1 MQLPTFSNPI
11 IHLVYPPKF
20 CIIIVRL
27 FWSQEKSGGGGGGGA
42 KRGVF
47 RGFEKIV
54 NSTLSLLFCH

>member
-27 FWSQEKSGGGGGGGA
+27 FWSQEKSGGGGGGGL
-42 KRGVF
+42 KEVYLGDLR
-47 RGFEKIV
+47 K
-54 NSTLSLLFCH
+54 